1 MLLVSWQQWEC
12 TNIYLLNTLVEISVF
27 YNIPFCPSWEK
38 DITANYFNRNAGT
51 GNAEE
56 WICTADFKSGSWI
69 GLSKVDL
76 AEGPVGFTAK
86 VKGQGILA
94 VLSDAPSSAGTMIAI
109 AEVDSPSEY
118 TEIRVPL
125 VNRLKGV
132 QDELYITS
140 TGNMSLE
147 SWSFVK

>member
-1 MLLVSWQQWEC
+1 M
-12 TNIYLLNTLVEISVF
+12 
-27 YNIPFCPSWEK
+27 
-38 DITANYFNRNAGT
+38 
-51 GNAEE
+51 
-56 WICTADFKSGSWI
+56 
-69 GLSKVDL
+69 DL